1 MKARWFDNGVPVAVD
16 TRTPV
21 DDIEPE
27 PRPER
32 PVDLLQV
39 VERVAGTFV
48 RGNPR
53 VTALAW
59 RVLLG
64 AQIDSMRKCA
74 RRAGCTAAAI
84 SHRAGML
91 AREFGI
97 RPREPRLRQ
106 MRRSLALQAWAKKR
120 RGRMAA
126 TPPPGEDRPVG
137 AERST

>member
-1 MKARWFDNGVPVAVD
+1 MMALWYENGAPVAVD
-16 TRTPV
+16 TRTPI

-27 PRPER
+27 PQPQR
-32 PVDLLQV
+32 PVELLKV

-59 RVLLG
+59 RFLLG
-64 AQIDSMRKCA
+64 AEIASMHKCA
-74 RRAGCTAAAI
+74 RRAGCTAAAV

-91 AREFGI
+91 AREFGL

-106 MRRSLALQAWAKKR
+106 MRRSLALQAWERKR
-120 RGRMAA
+120 RGRIAA
-126 TPPPGEDRPVG
+126 TPPPGKDRPVG
-137 AERST
+137 AERPT